1 MLFYML
7 WCSPLML
14 SNTQMRSM
22 TSIWQILWVPC
33 LTVQFYGTYSI
44 LCSYHNV
51 AIFCATQTV
60 FYSLYQVVILGSP
73 LASSARVVLKGIF
86 VYGPL
91 EVLNCLLLM
100 LELINH
106 SIESHFFFL
115 EEDILL
121 FLCGLMTTQVTL
133 LHPWEVFFRH

>member
-1 MLFYML
+1 M
-7 WCSPLML
+7 
-14 SNTQMRSM
+14 
-22 TSIWQILWVPC
+22 
-33 LTVQFYGTYSI
+33 
-44 LCSYHNV
+44 
-51 AIFCATQTV
+51 
-60 FYSLYQVVILGSP
+60 ILGSP

-133 LHPWEVFFRH
+133 LHP

>member
-1 MLFYML
+1 MLQSVDVIKYTDEEYDKYL
-7 WCSPLML
+7 
-14 SNTQMRSM
+14 
-22 TSIWQILWVPC
+22 
-33 LTVQFYGTYSI
+33 
-44 LCSYHNV
+44 
-51 AIFCATQTV
+51 IF
-60 FYSLYQVVILGSP
+60 GSP

-133 LHPWEVFFRH
+133 LHP